1 LSVLAKKSSNKIYVF
16 IGSIN
21 HMVIPPV
28 ATCSTFLTKHELFC
42 LSQLGT

>member
-1 LSVLAKKSSNKIYVF
+1 LLVLAKKSYLIYVF